1 MGEYVGEFVDYVAS
15 AGKTANP
22 QAKIIFKL
30 DRLVLDELTED
41 PLLSKYSCL
50 VIDEAHERT
59 ISIDVI
65 IGLITNLLKQRQD
78 FKVIV
83 TSASMD
89 IQLFENYFR
98 TKTLKV
104 SGRMFPVTIYYKDY
118 ANFREGDKFQVA
130 RKIERVINE

>member
-1 MGEYVGEFVDYVAS
+1 MGENVGEFVDYMAS
-15 AGKTANP
+15 IGRRVSPK
-22 QAKIIFKL
+22 AKIIFKL

-41 PLLSKYSCL
+41 PILSNYSCL

-65 IGLITNLLKQRQD
+65 LGLIKELLKKRTD

-89 IQLFENYFR
+89 VELF
-98 TKTLKV
+98 
-104 SGRMFPVTIYYKDY
+104 
-118 ANFREGDKFQVA
+118 
-130 RKIERVINE
+130 